1 MPDPRTIA
9 LDATY
14 SVGDHLSGVGVYSR
28 EILLGLAAAHPE
40 ARFQFC
46 YRPHRFARSWR
57 EKLPRNCH
65 RFFLQEPIL
74 PRRADIFHGRW
85 IFFEMDFVDKM
96 FYRSVAPFK
105 TLLRQ
110 KHLHMAAAQI
120 TRCYLVIAW

>member
-1 MPDPRTIA
+1 PRQAGSNRPQADDRPTHKAQAEFLDVRSSETLMPDPRTIA

-40 ARFQFC
+40 AGFKFC

-74 PRRADIFHGRW
+74 PRRADIFHGLNQRL
-85 IFFEMDFVDKM
+85 
-96 FYRSVAPFK
+96 P
-105 TLLRQ
+105 TLRLRR
-110 KHLHMAAAQI
+110 
-120 TRCYLVIAW
+120 T